1 METPQIDSK
10 NNSTSSGLTVPK
22 KQKDN
27 NIIESSKNLASNPSA
42 QDLFRNN
49 KSTNNDL
56 SNSIQ
61 PINDF
66 DKNNNLSAL
75 NKSSNSISFFKNQ
88 NKQPGIMERMK
99 NFMKK
104 LNPWRIEE
112 EEFID
117 AHGFVSKR
125 PKKKIPLRNKK
136 NKENDD
142 IQKVSGDGLNYATK
156 QSGFGN
162 LFL

>member
-1 METPQIDSK
+1 M
-10 NNSTSSGLTVPK
+10 
-22 KQKDN
+22 
-27 NIIESSKNLASNPSA
+27 
-42 QDLFRNN
+42 FRNN